1 MIAVLLTLLVSPLL
15 WVVSRLR
22 RKTPI
27 RRILVIQTAKIGDL
41 ICATHLF
48 REIKRVYPAAHLAVL
63 VHPTT
68 REVIDTNRHVDE
80 VLTVTG
86 EEIRGI
92 SGKWRLAR
100 RIRSGRYDA
109 IVCLNPNVPFAVTS
123 LWALVPRRVSVMPDV
138 RGVTYRMA
146 SMFFTDL
153 REHDGKRL
161 VVQTWLDMLGAIGVE
176 GGSLDKEVYPVSGA
190 ESLVDALLSG
200 ALPPLMGIAVSSG
213 NKLKELTSEAMS
225 AIVRGLLESGEGT
238 VLLIGGPMDRAKA
251 AAILGST
258 EGGRRVIDVTAKL
271 RLSELPALL
280 RRLSVFVS
288 VDTGI
293 VYMADAL
300 SVPIV
305 HMPGPINVLEQHPI
319 GKSVRIVHGRVP
331 CPPYAHVYRAPY
343 ECTREI
349 RACIDSI
356 DPDDVC
362 MAARDLIEAAD
373 HGR

>member
-1 MIAVLLTLLVSPLL
+1 
-15 WVVSRLR
+15 
-22 RKTPI
+22 
-27 RRILVIQTAKIGDL
+27 
-41 ICATHLF
+41 
-48 REIKRVYPAAHLAVL
+48 
-63 VHPTT
+63 
-68 REVIDTNRHVDE
+68 
-80 VLTVTG
+80 
-86 EEIRGI
+86 
-92 SGKWRLAR
+92 
-100 RIRSGRYDA
+100 
-109 IVCLNPNVPFAVTS
+109 
-123 LWALVPRRVSVMPDV
+123 
-138 RGVTYRMA
+138 
-146 SMFFTDL
+146 
-153 REHDGKRL
+153 

-319 GKSVRIVHGRVP
+319 GKSVRIVHGRIP